1 MQAYDAIVVGA
12 GHNGLTCA
20 CYLARAGLQ
29 TLVLDQYHTVGGMAT
44 TEELT
49 LPGFRSDVHAFGF
62 QFANLSPVPEELGLA
77 DFGLELIRPEINY
90 SHVFPGGGIISM
102 HREVENTVASIGRY
116 SKADGQTWRRL
127 AGDFVQARDNIAR
140 SCTNYRWR
148 LPDI

>member
-20 CYLARAGLQ
+20 CYLARAGLR

-49 LPGFRSDVHAFGF
+49 LPGFRSDVHASGF

-116 SKADGQTWRRL
+116 RPWRMTRSDHL
-127 AGDFVQARDNIAR
+127 AAAIAWGSAHAR
-140 SCTNYRWR
+140 
-148 LPDI
+148 